1 MDFGLPAVLVISGF
15 TLAVAGA
22 LLLLSWSPPQPYSPR
37 SSSGTGTRDGL
48 PSIPSALVTSLQ
60 PRLAFANWSSA
71 VRPYLGHNPVACALV
86 SILYVLLVIQAATG
100 LVLAGTDVYYPPF
113 GHWITSWIAAPG
125 VDPVTIAPYNK
136 TGIDPAA
143 WDAMRSFRAVIL
155 RIHIGISMRLSL
167 LLPSTLLASS

>member
-22 LLLLSWSPPQPYSPR
+22 LLLLSWSLHRSP
-37 SSSGTGTRDGL
+37 T
-48 PSIPSALVTSLQ
+48 
-60 PRLAFANWSSA
+60 
-71 VRPYLGHNPVACALV
+71 
-86 SILYVLLVIQAATG
+86 
-100 LVLAGTDVYYPPF
+100 
-113 GHWITSWIAAPG
+113 WIAAPG

-136 TGIDPAA
+136 TGIDPAS